1 MENKK
6 IKNKLKKIMENIKLM
21 NEKVHL
27 LKDIINGK
35 PYLEDGKII
44 TLTKTRRN
52 NVKNKNI

>member
-1 MENKK
+1 MENKE
-6 IKNKLKKIMENIKLM
+6 IKNKLKEIMENMELM
-21 NEKVHL
+21 NEKIHL
-27 LKDIINGK
+27 LRDIINGK